1 MDFHEISKNYSL
13 LYHLFPS
20 YIISEISF
28 PLERAKH
35 LGVAKNG
42 FNTNIGVTKYLL
54 SLIFT
59 MFNIFWEI
67 MVCLQFVYCR

>member
-1 MDFHEISKNYSL
+1 MDFHDISKNYSL
-13 LYHLFPS
+13 FYHLFPS

-42 FNTNIGVTKYLL
+42 FNTHTGVTKYLL

-59 MFNIFWEI
+59 MFNIFWEM